1 MLRLRPC
8 LRLIRSLA
16 ILPTSPALP
25 SLSFHPSPPLP
36 ALQSRQLHSSLI
48 LLKKKGKGREKKANT
63 TDLSPEMEEYL
74 QLDLLRENNEQV
86 VEHFRDQVRVL
97 PLVFKLFPLKS
108 LFLYTSLKFCSY
120 LTFSPSS
127 SFQCAFQILHG
138 LTLNCTAETI
148 ARTTVRTDDGHMTQ
162 IGHIAKVVQKSP
174 QLIIVD
180 LSGSLSAKNVVMN
193 MLHDLGAGITNEE
206 SGTLYVSV
214 PIVTQE
220 TRQELAKRGKALM
233 NKAKKEMDQLHSKWA
248 HKLRPKDV
256 QKHKFSNNDVFEGKQ
271 MLVTIVHEYHHKVEE
286 LWKRREKEI
295 LH

>member
-1 MLRLRPC
+1 
-8 LRLIRSLA
+8 
-16 ILPTSPALP
+16 
-25 SLSFHPSPPLP
+25 
-36 ALQSRQLHSSLI
+36 
-48 LLKKKGKGREKKANT
+48 
-63 TDLSPEMEEYL
+63 
-74 QLDLLRENNEQV
+74 
-86 VEHFRDQVRVL
+86 
-97 PLVFKLFPLKS
+97 
-108 LFLYTSLKFCSY
+108 
-120 LTFSPSS
+120 
-127 SFQCAFQILHG
+127 
-138 LTLNCTAETI
+138 
-148 ARTTVRTDDGHMTQ
+148 MTQ

-271 MLVTIVHEYHHKVEE
+271 TLVAIVHEYHHKVEE